1 MKWLTVL
8 VVSTGINC
16 YLYAATRGNVGIGN
30 AKVEDVRYATHP
42 AVCPVEA
49 ALRVEQQAHVFAIG
63 CGVFGWSVLY
73 HKVERRIIVAI
84 QYCTCIGHV
93 GVGIV

>member
-30 AKVEDVRYATHP
+30 AKVVDVRYATHT
-42 AVCPVEA
+42 AVGPVEA
-49 ALRVEQQAHVFAIG
+49 ALCELAPAFTLVLHTWEQDLQLHPH
-63 CGVFGWSVLY
+63 LY
-73 HKVERRIIVAI
+73 IHAS
-84 QYCTCIGHV
+84 TP
-93 GVGIV
+93 